1 MSILQRRIPS
11 LGGDPQLATWQHL
24 FRHTDRVIAAHP
36 CRVRAHHNTFLH
48 ASALLVVSNA
58 QRTEAAA
65 VFIVAAPEDGKQ
77 PEIPYIIPIIP
88 SFKHNLEQTP
98 PSPSTSFFHQSAKPH
113 ITLYLSCKD
122 TAIELRIAANQSA
135 KVQKFVTELRKYSDL
150 ANNTLY
156 PSSLTHAWIDLYPVN
171 PPDDENADAAEESAV
186 DPSKVIVVDHGEK
199 TGNTPIVTPSASHAM
214 LTPATPLSETPSLA
228 SPIPTSKSPKPNV
241 NTTTTKQ
248 AEDRQPNPYL
258 PTFSR
263 TSFLRSSLFSS
274 LPSWSSS
281 IPIKIRT
288 VSYNVN
294 DKVPPKGTL
303 ELKGLVGG
311 SDEET
316 SDLIV
321 VGLQEADLRSQA
333 LLISQGN
340 SRADSWEVALFAGLG
355 DKAGEYEKLVMTQ
368 YVGVVMIILVRK
380 TLRPY
385 ISRVESSERGIG
397 LLGFG
402 GNKAG
407 VAVRLKVHDTTL
419 CFVNCH
425 MAAFTSALDRRRQD
439 YQILRSGLT
448 FPRPLSSASLTS
460 APLSSSS
467 AASISIP
474 PISSASSASSGTF
487 ASAVGTGTGTAAG
500 AGTMSTGGTR
510 EEKTKSEG
518 EGETINPV
526 FEEFWPEVKDKPLTL
541 EDCHL
546 LIWMGDLNFRVDLP
560 DGEVRKLVENKDWAG
575 MLIRDQL
582 KNDIKEGKSF
592 VGFEEAEIT
601 FPPTFK
607 YVHGSSTLDTKRSP
621 AYTDRILYSFPCP
634 TSTAP
639 TPLSPCVPLSINKEQ
654 YTSHEEL
661 KWSDHRPVSCV
672 FEVGVRKVDVEKRR
686 EGSRRA
692 QKELD
697 RLEEVWRPSL
707 EISVLP
713 ESRDTNADEKQEVQE
728 EDEGG
733 IHFGKVRCR
742 EKKERRVRLKNGGKV
757 PVIWNFR
764 QAGSG
769 KDICKPFLWP
779 FPSSGTVEPD
789 GEMVLTIVLD
799 VNEEWAAKLSLGE
812 EDGND
817 VLVLQVEGGKD
828 TFITVQSSFLPSIIS
843 LPLTFLSALPSP
855 IRDLSLSERKSLF
868 HSMLETAEKQ
878 PAASNENDNEA
889 AISSPTPFK
898 PVKEIWTLLEYL
910 MANPPSLSTWCRPSL
925 YTSSF
930 SSSASSAGIQTIMEH
945 LNTLPATTPLP
956 PDVPHLIPPTLIYL
970 LSSIPGGLLPESVQ
984 EQIEQKGVEDR
995 DAAFGVLEG
1004 VKMVNT
1010 NTLIGMISVV
1020 RLCLGDGMGAQQGG
1034 AQIEEDA
1041 NGREHVVERGRNVD
1055 EPNLNSSISK
1065 GGINSTF
1072 NVAIPSTPGSSTKVS
1087 RNSADLSPSHS
1098 NAENNANLEFVLE
1111 PRDDTAN
1118 LEPESGAL
1126 FELGDDEDEDDEEEV
1141 KEDTEDEEVV
1151 RDGDENK
1158 EERGNVLEIE
1168 KESKGAS
1175 DAVKKDAEE
1184 EKNDAE
1190 EKEKDVKT
1198 KDGPTSSFDGA
1209 SIPITEPKAEP
1220 ALQPAAELTPSKPRP
1235 KTKRAKSL
1243 AEEFLGEASL
1253 IENDVSIDD
1262 TDSRTSGKVKIGE
1275 VTMDKVE
1282 KVDGETLETL
1292 KTPNLLRA
1300 GTGGANAATRKEEDC
1315 TIDKLVDV
1323 LCPAVF
1329 GRVHVSG
1336 VGRERRRK
1344 FIKLLL
1350 EG

>member
-1 MSILQRRIPS
+1 MPRPRTLQPLCARQRS
-11 LGGDPQLATWQHL
+11 
-24 FRHTDRVIAAHP
+24 P
-36 CRVRAHHNTFLH
+36 CT
-48 ASALLVVSNA
+48 
-58 QRTEAAA
+58 
-65 VFIVAAPEDGKQ
+65 PEDGKQ
-77 PEIPYIIPIIP
+77 PEILYIIPIIP

-113 ITLYLSCKD
+113 ITLYLSCED
-122 TAIELRIAANQSA
+122 TAVELRIAANQSA

-171 PPDDENADAAEESAV
+171 SPADENADAAEELSV
-186 DPSKVIVVDHGEK
+186 DSSKVIVVDHGEK
-199 TGNTPIVTPSASHAM
+199 TENTPTVTPSASHAT
-214 LTPATPLSETPSLA
+214 LTPATPPSEAPSLA
-228 SPIPTSKSPKPNV
+228 PPIPTSKSPKHEV
-241 NTTTTKQ
+241 NTTITKQ
-248 AEDRQPNPYL
+248 AEDPQPNPYL

-263 TSFLRSSLFSS
+263 TSFLRSRLFSS

-311 SDEET
+311 DDEET

-355 DKAGEYEKLVMTQ
+355 DKAGEYEKLIMTQ

-380 TLRPY
+380 TLRPH
-385 ISRVESSERGIG
+385 ISRVENSERGIG

-474 PISSASSASSGTF
+474 PISSASSASSGTL
-487 ASAVGTGTGTAAG
+487 ASGVGTGTAAG
-500 AGTMSTGGTR
+500 AGTMSTGGTK
-510 EEKTKSEG
+510 EEKTKSDG

-526 FEEFWPEVKDKPLTL
+526 FEEFWPEVKDKLLTL

-546 LIWMGDLNFRVDLP
+546 L
-560 DGEVRKLVENKDWAG
+560 
-575 MLIRDQL
+575 L

-601 FPPTFK
+601 FPPRSAWRGGGLERNSTFK

-634 TSTAP
+634 TSTSP
-639 TPLSPCVPLSINKEQ
+639 TPLSPCVPVSINKEK

-707 EISVLP
+707 EIKVLP
-713 ESRDTNADEKQEVQE
+713 VSRDANEKANADEKEEAQE
-728 EDEGG
+728 EDVGG

-742 EKKERRVRLKNGGKV
+742 EKKERKVRLKNGGKV
-757 PVIWNFR
+757 PVSWNFR
-764 QAGSG
+764 QAGIG
-769 KDICKPFLWP
+769 RDICKPFLWP

-799 VNEEWAAKLSLGE
+799 VNEEWAAKLTLGE

-828 TFITVQSSFLPSIIS
+828 TFITVQSIFLPSIIS

-855 IRDLSLSERKSLF
+855 IRDMSLSERKSLF
-868 HSMLETAEKQ
+868 RSLFETAEKQ
-878 PAASNENDNEA
+878 PAADNENENENEA
-889 AISSPTPFK
+889 AISGPTPFK

-930 SSSASSAGIQTIMEH
+930 SSSATSAGIQTIMEH
-945 LNTLPATTPLP
+945 LNSLPSTTPLP

-1004 VKMVNT
+1004 VKMVST

-1034 AQIEEDA
+1034 AKIEEEAD
-1041 NGREHVVERGRNVD
+1041 GREHVVEGGGRKVD
-1055 EPNLNSSISK
+1055 KPNRNSSISE
-1065 GGINSTF
+1065 GGVNSTF
-1072 NVAIPSTPGSSTKVS
+1072 HVAIPSTPESSTKVS
-1087 RNSADLSPSHS
+1087 RNSADLPPSHS
-1098 NAENNANLEFVLE
+1098 NAENNANLESVLE
-1111 PRDDTAN
+1111 SRDDTAN
-1118 LEPESGAL
+1118 LELEGGAL
-1126 FELGDDEDEDDEEEV
+1126 FELGDDEDDDDEGEV
-1141 KEDTEDEEVV
+1141 KEDAEDEEVV
-1151 RDGDENK
+1151 KDEDEN
-1158 EERGNVLEIE
+1158 EEESDNVPEIE
-1168 KESKGAS
+1168 KESKDAL

-1190 EKEKDVKT
+1190 EKKKNVKT
-1198 KDGPTSSFDGA
+1198 KDEPTSSFDGA
-1209 SIPITEPKAEP
+1209 SLPITEPKAEP

-1253 IENDVSIDD
+1253 IENDVGGDDNDNSIE
-1262 TDSRTSGKVKIGE
+1262 RTSEKVKIGD
-1275 VTMDKVE
+1275 VTMDQVE
-1282 KVDGETLETL
+1282 KVDGQTLETPKAPSRL
-1292 KTPNLLRA
+1292 PA
-1300 GTGGANAATRKEEDC
+1300 GTGGANGATKEEEVC

-1329 GRVHVSG
+1329 GRVYVSA
-1336 VGRERRRK
+1336 VGKERRRK

>member
-1 MSILQRRIPS
+1 MRGSIY
-11 LGGDPQLATWQHL
+11 ATL
-24 FRHTDRVIAAHP
+24 TP
-36 CRVRAHHNTFLH
+36 T
-48 ASALLVVSNA
+48 
-58 QRTEAAA
+58 
-65 VFIVAAPEDGKQ
+65 
-77 PEIPYIIPIIP
+77 
-88 SFKHNLEQTP
+88 TP
-98 PSPSTSFFHQSAKPH
+98 PP
-113 ITLYLSCKD
+113 
-122 TAIELRIAANQSA
+122 
-135 KVQKFVTELRKYSDL
+135 
-150 ANNTLY
+150 
-156 PSSLTHAWIDLYPVN
+156 
-171 PPDDENADAAEESAV
+171 
-186 DPSKVIVVDHGEK
+186 
-199 TGNTPIVTPSASHAM
+199 
-214 LTPATPLSETPSLA
+214 ETPSVA
-228 SPIPTSKSPKPNV
+228 SPIPTSKSPKHEV
-241 NTTTTKQ
+241 NTTTSKQ
-248 AEDRQPNPYL
+248 AEDPQPNPYL

-263 TSFLRSSLFSS
+263 TSFLRSRLFSS
-274 LPSWSSS
+274 LSSWSSS
-281 IPIKIRT
+281 LPIKIRT

-311 SDEET
+311 DDEET

-467 AASISIP
+467 TASISIP
-474 PISSASSASSGTF
+474 PISSASSASSGTL
-487 ASAVGTGTGTAAG
+487 ASGIGTGIGTAAGAG

-526 FEEFWPEVKDKPLTL
+526 FEEFWPEVKDKLLTL

-634 TSTAP
+634 TSTSP
-639 TPLSPCVPLSINKEQ
+639 TPLSPCVPVSINKEK

-707 EISVLP
+707 EIKVLP
-713 ESRDTNADEKQEVQE
+713 ESRDANADAHAEEKEEVQE

-742 EKKERRVRLKNGGKV
+742 EKKERRVRLRNGGKV
-757 PVIWNFR
+757 PVSWNFR
-764 QAGSG
+764 QAGIG
-769 KDICKPFLWP
+769 RDICKPFLWP

-828 TFITVQSSFLPSIIS
+828 TFITVQFSFLPSIIS

-868 HSMLETAEKQ
+868 RSLLETAEKQ
-878 PAASNENDNEA
+878 PAANNENENDNKV
-889 AISSPTPFK
+889 AISIPTPFK

-925 YTSSF
+925 YTCSF

-945 LNTLPATTPLP
+945 LNTLPSTTPLP

-1034 AQIEEDA
+1034 AKIEEDA
-1041 NGREHVVERGRNVD
+1041 NGREHVVEGGRKVD
-1055 EPNLNSSISK
+1055 EPNPNASISK
-1065 GGINSTF
+1065 GDTF
-1072 NVAIPSTPGSSTKVS
+1072 NVAIPSTPESSTKVS
-1087 RNSADLSPSHS
+1087 RNSANLSPSHS
-1098 NAENNANLEFVLE
+1098 NAENNANLESVLE

-1118 LEPESGAL
+1118 LEPEGGAL
-1126 FELGDDEDEDDEEEV
+1126 FELGDDEDDDDEGEV
-1141 KEDTEDEEVV
+1141 KEDAEDEEVV
-1151 RDGDENK
+1151 NDGDENK
-1158 EERGNVLEIE
+1158 EERDSVPEIE
-1168 KESKGAS
+1168 KESKDAS

-1190 EKEKDVKT
+1190 EKKKDVKT
-1198 KDGPTSSFDGA
+1198 KDEPTTSFDGA

-1220 ALQPAAELTPSKPRP
+1220 ALLQPAAELTPSKPRP

-1262 TDSRTSGKVKIGE
+1262 TDSRTSGKVKIGD
-1275 VTMDKVE
+1275 VTMDKDE
-1282 KVDGETLETL
+1282 KVDGKTLETPKAPSRL
-1292 KTPNLLRA
+1292 PA
-1300 GTGGANAATRKEEDC
+1300 GTG
-1315 TIDKLVDV
+1315 VDV

-1329 GRVHVSG
+1329 GRVHVSA
-1336 VGRERRRK
+1336 VGKERRRK

>member
-1 MSILQRRIPS
+1 MSVLQRRIPS
-11 LGGDPQLATWQHL
+11 LGTDPQLATWQPL
-24 FRHTDRVIAAHP
+24 FRHTHSVVAAHP
-36 CRVRAHHNTFLH
+36 CRVRAHYNPFLH
-48 ASALLVVSNA
+48 ASALLVASKA
-58 QRTEAAA
+58 QQPDAAA
-65 VFIVAAPEDGKQ
+65 VFIITAPEDGKQ
-77 PEIPYIIPIIP
+77 PDILYIIPIIP
-88 SFKHNLEQTP
+88 GFRHNLEQTP

-113 ITLYLSCKD
+113 ITLFLSCQD
-122 TAIELRIAANQSA
+122 TTVELRIAANQSA
-135 KVQKFVTELRKYSDL
+135 KVQKFVAELRKYSDL

-171 PPDDENADAAEESAV
+171 PPVDEDVDADEEPAV
-186 DPSKVIVVDHGEK
+186 DSSKVIIVDHGEK
-199 TGNTPIVTPSASHAM
+199 TENATIVTPPASNVTLAPT
-214 LTPATPLSETPSLA
+214 TPSLETPSPTTPT
-228 SPIPTSKSPKPNV
+228 STSTSKSPLDKPKV
-241 NTTTTKQ
+241 NTTTTIKQ
-248 AEDRQPNPYL
+248 AEDLQPNPYL

-263 TSFLRSSLFSS
+263 TSFLRSRLFSS
-274 LPSWSSS
+274 LPHWSSS
-281 IPIKIRT
+281 VPIKIRT

-311 SDEET
+311 EDEEG

-340 SRADSWEVALFAGLG
+340 SRADSWETALFAGLG

-380 TLRPY
+380 SLRPY

-439 YQILRSGLT
+439 YQILRLGLA

-467 AASISIP
+467 TVSIP
-474 PISSASSASSGTF
+474 VPPTSSASSVSSGTLTSG
-487 ASAVGTGTGTAAG
+487 AGTGTGTG
-500 AGTMSTGGTR
+500 AGESGVINESK
-510 EEKTKSEG
+510 EETKLEG
-518 EGETINPV
+518 EAETINPV
-526 FEEFWPEVKDKPLTL
+526 FEEFWPEGKDKLLTL
-541 EDCHL
+541 EDCNL
-546 LIWMGDLNFRVDLP
+546 LFWMGDLNFRVDLP
-560 DGEVRKLVENKDWAG
+560 DGEVRKLVENKDWTG
-575 MLIRDQL
+575 MLVRDQL

-621 AYTDRILYSFPCP
+621 AYTDRILYSFPSP
-634 TSTAP
+634 TSTSS
-639 TPLSPCVPLSINKEQ
+639 TPLSPCIPLSVKKGG

-672 FEVGVRKVDVEKRR
+672 FEVGVRKVDAEKRR

-707 EISVLP
+707 EIKVLP
-713 ESRDTNADEKQEVQE
+713 ESRDAKADEEGNTKNEKEEMWE

-733 IHFGKVRCR
+733 IRFGEVRCR
-742 EKKERRVRLKNGGKV
+742 EKKERRVRLRNGGKV
-757 PVIWNFR
+757 PASWSFR
-764 QAGSG
+764 KAGTG
-769 KDICKPFLWP
+769 RDICKPFLWP
-779 FPSSGTVEPD
+779 FPSSGTVEP
-789 GEMVLTIVLD
+789 GEEMMLTIVLD

-817 VLVLQVEGGKD
+817 VLVLQVDGGKD
-828 TFITVQSSFLPSIIS
+828 TFITVQSIFLPSIIS
-843 LPLTFLSALPSP
+843 LPLTFISALPSP

-868 HSMLETAEKQ
+868 RSLRETAEKQ
-878 PAASNENDNEA
+878 PAASNENDEEA
-889 AISSPTPFK
+889 AVVGPTPFK

-930 SSSASSAGIQTIMEH
+930 SSSASSAGIQTIMER
-945 LNTLPATTPLP
+945 LNTLPSTTPLP

-984 EQIEQKGVEDR
+984 EQIERNGVEDR

-1004 VKMVNT
+1004 VKMVST
-1010 NTLIGMISVV
+1010 NTLIGLVSVV
-1020 RLCLGDGMGAQQGG
+1020 RLCLGEVMGAQQGS
-1034 AQIEEDA
+1034 AKIEEEEESQ
-1041 NGREHVVERGRNVD
+1041 EHVVEQGRKVD
-1055 EPNLNSSISK
+1055 EGSVKSASNL
-1065 GGINSTF
+1065 GT
-1072 NVAIPSTPGSSTKVS
+1072 PSTPDSETQTTKKS
-1087 RNSADLSPSHS
+1087 IDRS
-1098 NAENNANLEFVLE
+1098 NANSNNNTKLESVQE
-1111 PRDDTAN
+1111 SKDDTAN
-1118 LEPESGAL
+1118 PEPEGGAL
-1126 FELGDDEDEDDEEEV
+1126 FELGDDEDEDDEGEV
-1141 KEDTEDEEVV
+1141 KGDAEDEEVAV
-1151 RDGDENK
+1151 DGNENK
-1158 EERGNVLEIE
+1158 EEGRGVPEMGN
-1168 KESKGAS
+1168 ESKDAS
-1175 DAVKKDAEE
+1175 DEVKK
-1184 EKNDAE
+1184 
-1190 EKEKDVKT
+1190 EKEKKKEEDLKI
-1198 KDGPTSSFDGA
+1198 KDEPTLSPAA
-1209 SIPITEPKAEP
+1209 SIAITEPKADP
-1220 ALQPAAELTPSKPRP
+1220 KPSLQPAAELTPSKP
-1235 KTKRAKSL
+1235 KSKMKRAKSL
-1243 AEEFLGEASL
+1243 IEEFLGEESP
-1253 IENDVSIDD
+1253 IVNDVSDD
-1262 TDSRTSGKVKIGE
+1262 TGGDGIERRSGE
-1275 VTMDKVE
+1275 VEIGGVPKDKLKKIDAE
-1282 KVDGETLETL
+1282 ALETPKAQGRL
-1292 KTPNLLRA
+1292 PA
-1300 GTGGANAATRKEEDC
+1300 GTADAGAATKEEEVS
-1315 TIDKLVDV
+1315 TTDKLVDV

-1329 GRVHVSG
+1329 GRVQVSA
-1336 VGRERRRK
+1336 VGRERRKK

>member
-11 LGGDPQLATWQHL
+11 LGGDPQLATWQQL
-24 FRHTDRVIAAHP
+24 FRDTERVIAAHP
-36 CRVRAHHNTFLH
+36 CRVRAHYNPFLH

-77 PEIPYIIPIIP
+77 PQILYIIPIIP
-88 SFKHNLEQTP
+88 TFKHNLEQTP

-113 ITLYLSCKD
+113 ITLYLSCED

-171 PPDDENADAAEESAV
+171 SPDDENADAADESAV
-186 DPSKVIVVDHGEK
+186 DPSKVIVVDHREK
-199 TGNTPIVTPSASHAM
+199 IDNTPIVTPSASHAT

-228 SPIPTSKSPKPNV
+228 SPVPTSKSPKHEV
-241 NTTTTKQ
+241 NTTTTSKQ
-248 AEDRQPNPYL
+248 AEDPQPNPYL

-263 TSFLRSSLFSS
+263 TSFLRSRLFSS

-294 DKVPPKGTL
+294 DKVPPEGTL

-311 SDEET
+311 DDEET

-321 VGLQEADLRSQA
+321 VGLQEAD
-333 LLISQGN
+333 
-340 SRADSWEVALFAGLG
+340 
-355 DKAGEYEKLVMTQ
+355 
-368 YVGVVMIILVRK
+368 
-380 TLRPY
+380 
-385 ISRVESSERGIG
+385 
-397 LLGFG
+397 
-402 GNKAG
+402 
-407 VAVRLKVHDTTL
+407 
-419 CFVNCH
+419 

-467 AASISIP
+467 AASISLP
-474 PISSASSASSGTF
+474 PISSASSASSGTL
-487 ASAVGTGTGTAAG
+487 ASAVGTGAETGSGT
-500 AGTMSTGGTR
+500 GTMSTGGTR

-526 FEEFWPEVKDKPLTL
+526 FEEFWPEVKDKLLTL

-575 MLIRDQL
+575 MLIRDQKVNHSL
-582 KNDIKEGKSF
+582 GSKKLRLLSHLLTAAWRDGGGGLERNS
-592 VGFEEAEIT
+592 
-601 FPPTFK
+601 TFK

-634 TSTAP
+634 TSTSP
-639 TPLSPCVPLSINKEQ
+639 TPLSPCLPLSINKEK

-672 FEVGVRKVDVEKRR
+672 FEVGVRKVDVEKRK

-707 EISVLP
+707 EIQVLP
-713 ESRDTNADEKQEVQE
+713 ESRDANANPRADEKDEVQE

-757 PVIWNFR
+757 PVSWNFR
-764 QAGSG
+764 QAGIG
-769 KDICKPFLWP
+769 RDICKPFLWP

-828 TFITVQSSFLPSIIS
+828 TFITVQSIFLPSIIS

-868 HSMLETAEKQ
+868 RSLLETAEKQ
-878 PAASNENDNEA
+878 PTAGNENENENEV
-889 AISSPTPFK
+889 AISIPTPFK

-945 LNTLPATTPLP
+945 LNTLPSTIPLP

-1004 VKMVNT
+1004 VKMVST

-1020 RLCLGDGMGAQQGG
+1020 RLCLGDGMGTQQGG
-1034 AQIEEDA
+1034 AKIGEDA
-1041 NGREHVVERGRNVD
+1041 DGRGHVVEKGRKVD
-1055 EPNLNSSISK
+1055 EPNPKSSISE
-1065 GGINSTF
+1065 GGINSTS
-1072 NVAIPSTPGSSTKVS
+1072 NVAIPSTPESNTKVS

-1098 NAENNANLEFVLE
+1098 NANNDANLESVLE
-1111 PRDDTAN
+1111 PRDETAN
-1118 LEPESGAL
+1118 LEPEGGAL
-1126 FELGDDEDEDDEEEV
+1126 FELGDDEDDDDEAEV
-1141 KEDTEDEEVV
+1141 KEDAEDEEVV
-1151 RDGDENK
+1151 KDGDENK
-1158 EERGNVLEIE
+1158 EERDSVPEIE
-1168 KESKGAS
+1168 KESKDAP

-1184 EKNDAE
+1184 EKNSAE
-1190 EKEKDVKT
+1190 EKKKDVKT
-1198 KDGPTSSFDGA
+1198 KDEPTSSFDGA

-1243 AEEFLGEASL
+1243 AEEFLGETSL

-1262 TDSRTSGKVKIGE
+1262 TDLRTSGKVKIGD

-1282 KVDGETLETL
+1282 KVDGETLETPKAPSRL
-1292 KTPNLLRA
+1292 PA
-1300 GTGGANAATRKEEDC
+1300 GTGGANAATKEEEVC

-1336 VGRERRRK
+1336 VGKERRRK